1 MTTFLYIYLIGL
13 VIALIGCI
21 ITFRFDKVAQYLV
34 NALYEKK
41 AEMQKKEREKAVKTS
56 KELFGDNEEKINTF
70 LNIVDKKH
78 EKDMENIKTI
88 PIKGVLIIGTIE
100 WSIFSWYGVYK
111 LLRLLYK
118 YNTSEN

>member
-1 MTTFLYIYLIGL
+1 MTTVLYIYLIGL
-13 VIALIGCI
+13 VIAFIGCI
-21 ITFRFDKVAQYLV
+21 ITFRFDKVAQYLI

-78 EKDMENIKTI
+78 EKDMENIKMFPT
-88 PIKGVLIIGTIE
+88 KGILIIGTIE